1 MKILVLDTETLGL
14 NDRRVYD
21 LGYVIYDTEAK
32 KVCVMRDYIIKQVY
46 DNPRLM
52 ATAYYGNKRPIYEE
66 RLHTRYCK
74 KVWWGT
80 ACRILAKDIK
90 KFKVDALFAYNSRF
104 DYRAILTTCEKYG
117 AKVNPTAEG
126 IDDIMR
132 YIANIT
138 ETEDYKGFCKAHGFM
153 TKHKKPR
160 CQKKAETLFRYLTG
174 KVDYQ
179 EEHTALEDSK
189 IELQIYLTALQ
200 RA

>member
-80 ACRILAKDIK
+80 ACRILATRSSLIT
-90 KFKVDALFAYNSRF
+90 
-104 DYRAILTTCEKYG
+104 RALTTAPFLPL
-117 AKVNPTAEG
+117 AKSME
-126 IDDIMR
+126 R
-132 YIANIT
+132 
-138 ETEDYKGFCKAHGFM
+138 
-153 TKHKKPR
+153 R
-160 CQKKAETLFRYLTG
+160 
-174 KVDYQ
+174 
-179 EEHTALEDSK
+179 
-189 IELQIYLTALQ
+189 
-200 RA
+200 